1 MTARLLVAVVTACL
15 VFPAGASWAHRID
28 EYLQA
33 TLLSLTTDH
42 LAATVRLIPG
52 ALVSASVIAAIDR
65 NGDGVLSADEKRD
78 YAQHVLDV
86 VSIRIDDDRVEPR
99 LISWRFPEPSEMLE
113 GM

>member
-78 YAQHVLDV
+78 TR
-86 VSIRIDDDRVEPR
+86 SMC
-99 LISWRFPEPSEMLE
+99 SMSCPS
-113 GM
+113 GSTTTGWSRG